1 MFKLKKQLLAGPYLI
16 WIVGFILLPM
26 VMIVYYAFTNSDGAP
41 TFTYLINA
49 VTSSTNRT
57 AIGLSLKLGIFCTVI
72 CLILAYPLAMIL
84 NNMQIKNQ
92 STVVFIFMLPM
103 WMNFMLRILAW
114 KQLLSKTGVFNTI
127 LTSFGLPRMNI
138 INTPAAVILGM
149 VYDFLPFMLL
159 PIYNAMNRIRK
170 DWLEAAK
177 DLGANN
183 ITIFFKIIIP
193 LTVSGIISGI
203 VMVFVPSLTSFAISQ
218 VLGGGKVLLIGNI
231 IEQDFMQGMQWNAGS
246 ALSFILMIFVI
257 ASMALVN
264 QFDKEGKGTAIW

>member
-16 WIVGFILLPM
+16 WIIGFILLPM
-26 VMIVYYAFTNSDGAP
+26 VMIVYYAFTNNDG
-41 TFTYLINA
+41 TLTLEYLIKA
-49 VTSSTNRT
+49 VTSSTNLT
-57 AIGLSLKLGIFCTVI
+57 AIGLSLKLGVLCTVI
-72 CLILAYPLAMIL
+72 CLLLAYPLAMIL
-84 NNMQIKNQ
+84 NSMQFKNQ

-127 LTSFGLPRMNI
+127 LLSLGLPRMNI
-138 INTPAAVILGM
+138 INTPASVVLGM

-183 ITIFFKIIIP
+183 ITIFFKIIVP

-264 QFDKEGKGTAIW
+264 QFDKEGKGAAIW